1 MATTK
6 ICVLGFEDYPML
18 SGESSLGHTGGE
30 SVQHLLL
37 ARAWRD
43 LGIEVSIIVHDCGQ
57 PPVVDFDGIRAVAAF
72 RVNAGTPGVRF
83 FQRIASVVRT
93 MDRIDA
99 DVYYQSPSSA
109 FTGVAA
115 WYAKRRGKRCIVRI
129 ASDLGCIPGQQL
141 MRYWRDRRIY
151 DYGLRN
157 ASMIAAQTQHQ
168 RHLLQQNYGLHSEVV
183 NMLVEIPETPASRAP
198 DIAKDIAQDIDVLWV
213 GNLRPV
219 KQPQHVFELARRLP
233 RYRFVIAGGPLP
245 RQQQYFDRMM
255 SEGSE
260 LPNVSLLGAVNY
272 QDIGALFERAR
283 VHLNTSSAEGFPN
296 TFLQAWIRSV
306 PVVSCFD
313 PDRLIER
320 RALGRSCSDMDGLA
334 SAIDELLRDP
344 LQRADIGRRAR
355 AFVASEFSPR
365 QIAARYLELLDSG
378 ARDAGIAAD
387 AGLASGPLGDRL
399 GDRLDDRPL

>member
-6 ICVLGFEDYPML
+6 ICILGFEDYPIL
-18 SGESSLGHTGGE
+18 TGDSSFGPVGGE

-37 ARAWRD
+37 AKAWRD
-43 LGIEVSIIVHDCGQ
+43 LGVEVSIIVRDCGQ
-57 PPVVDFDGIRAVAAF
+57 PLVVDFDGIRAVAAF
-72 RVNAGTPGVRF
+72 RADAGMRGMRF
-83 FQRIASVVRT
+83 FQRLAGVVRR
-93 MDRIDA
+93 MEQIDA
-99 DVYYQSPSSA
+99 DVYYQSPSGA

-115 WYAKRRGKRCIVRI
+115 WFAKRRGKRCIVRI

-141 MRYWRDRRIY
+141 MRYWHDRRIY

-168 RHLLQQNYGLHSEVV
+168 RNLLQQHYGLHSEVV
-183 NMLVEIPETPASRAP
+183 NMLVEMPEIP
-198 DIAKDIAQDIDVLWV
+198 DGGVQDIDVLWV

-233 RYRFVIAGGPLP
+233 QYRFVIAGGPLP

-255 SEGSE
+255 REGRE
-260 LPNVSLLGAVNY
+260 LPNVSMLGPVNY
-272 QDIGALFERAR
+272 RDIGALFERAR
-283 VHLNTSSAEGFPN
+283 IHLNTSSAEGFPN
-296 TFLQAWIRSV
+296 TFLQAWIRCV

-320 RALGRSCSDMDGLA
+320 RALGRSCSGIDGLA

-344 LQRADIGRRAR
+344 SQCANIGRRAR
-355 AFVASEFSPR
+355 AFVESEFSPR
-365 QIAARYLELLDSG
+365 QIAARYLELLDAG
-378 ARDAGIAAD
+378 ARDARTADPRLAAQRSSS
-387 AGLASGPLGDRL
+387 AHMGG
-399 GDRLDDRPL
+399 RPL

>member
-6 ICVLGFEDYPML
+6 ICILGFEDYPIL
-18 SGESSLGHTGGE
+18 AGESSLGHTGGE

-37 ARAWRD
+37 AKAWRD
-43 LGIEVSIIVHDCGQ
+43 LGIEVSIIVQDCGQ
-57 PPVVDFDGIRAVAAF
+57 PPVVEFDGIRAVAAF
-72 RVNAGTPGVRF
+72 RASAGLRGLRF
-83 FQRIASVVRT
+83 FQRLASVVRR

-157 ASMIAAQTQHQ
+157 AAMVAAQTQHQ
-168 RHLLQQNYGLHSEVV
+168 RNLLQQHYGLHSEVV
-183 NMLVEIPETPASRAP
+183 NMLVEIPEIPAGRV
-198 DIAKDIAQDIDVLWV
+198 QDIDVLWV

-233 RYRFVIAGGPLP
+233 QYRFVIAGGPLP
-245 RQQQYFDRMM
+245 GQQQYFDRMM
-255 SEGSE
+255 REGHE
-260 LPNVSLLGAVNY
+260 LPNVSMLGPVNY
-272 QDIGALFERAR
+272 RDIGALFERAR
-283 VHLNTSSAEGFPN
+283 IHLNTSSAEGFPN

-320 RALGRSCSDMDGLA
+320 RALGRRCRDVDGLA
-334 SAIDELLRDP
+334 SALDELLRDP
-344 LQRADIGRRAR
+344 SRCADIGQRAR

-365 QIAARYLELLDSG
+365 QVAARYLELLDSG
-378 ARDAGIAAD
+378 VRNACIAD
-387 AGLASGPLGDRL
+387 PGLAAQRSGSAHMG
-399 GDRLDDRPL
+399 GRPL